1 MAAIDDLKEWFEL
14 DLRAASWDRNVTVDD
29 SDPANIDIRFYTDV
43 NEYQLTITEDH
54 DGAFIEATAIS
65 RKARA
70 GQSEARS
77 RHLPLSVGRTPFNQ
91 RAWRR
96 LLNAVVTNE
105 LVRIQRQDMPEKAEE
120 PEQHRPARAAA
131 ARRAGARS

>member
-1 MAAIDDLKEWFEL
+1 MAAIDDLKEWFEV

-29 SDPANIDIRFYTDV
+29 SDPANIDVRFYTDV
-43 NEYQLTITEDH
+43 NEYKLTITEDH
-54 DGAFIEATAIS
+54 DGAFIEAAAVS

-77 RHLPLSVGRTPFNQ
+77 RHLPLSVGRTPLNQ

-96 LLNAVVTNE
+96 LLNAVVANE
-105 LVRIQRQDMPEKAEE
+105 LVRVQRPDALEKAEE
-120 PEQHRPARAAA
+120 PDLHRPVRAGAL
-131 ARRAGARS
+131 RRAGAHS

>member
-29 SDPANIDIRFYTDV
+29 SDPANIDVRFYTDV
-43 NEYQLTITEDH
+43 NEYKLTIAEDS
-54 DGAFIEATAIS
+54 DGAFIEATVTS

-77 RHLPLSVGRTPFNQ
+77 RHLALSVGRTPLNQ
-91 RAWRR
+91 RTWRR
-96 LLNAVVTNE
+96 LLNAVVANE
-105 LVRIQRQDMPEKAEE
+105 LVRVQRQDAFERAEE
-120 PEQHRPARAAA
+120 PELRRPVH
-131 ARRAGARS
+131 AGARQRVGAGS